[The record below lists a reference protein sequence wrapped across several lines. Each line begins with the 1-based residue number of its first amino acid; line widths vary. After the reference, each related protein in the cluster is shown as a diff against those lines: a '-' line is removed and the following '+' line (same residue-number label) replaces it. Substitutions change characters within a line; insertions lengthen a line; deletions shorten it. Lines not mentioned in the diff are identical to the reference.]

1 MTFCNFL
8 RAEMAPYY
16 ENICKELNKPL
27 DQTLLQSMKQ
37 ENEDA
42 LKVLDDKISE
52 EKEYESDEKDALLSK
67 AEYLCRIGDKVCFYT
82 CES

>member
-1 MTFCNFL
+1 
-8 RAEMAPYY
+8 MAPYY